1 MNAAA
6 NAGATGMVWALG
18 LMSGTSLDGVDAALI
33 ETDGVRIGRT
43 GPSLTL
49 PYSPELR
56 AKTRALLDRAAGLSA
71 DDTDVLA
78 IARDLTLQHVEAVRL
93 LREQAPDLKPAA
105 IGFHGQTILH
115 QPELGRSWQI
125 GDAGLLQE
133 RCNVPVVH
141 DFRTRDLENGGE
153 GAPLVPVFHA
163 ALLEQERRPVAVL
176 NIGGVAN
183 VTVLGAENPVGERGV
198 WACDTG
204 PGNAL
209 LDDWALQHTGQ
220 PCDFGGALATA
231 GMVCQDVLEALLAMP
246 YFARPMPKSLDR
258 LSFHPEAMALV
269 RDLSAEDGAATLAAF
284 TVESVARTVFPVR
297 PELWFVAGG
306 GRHNPVLMDGL
317 NRRLGPVASVDNLG
331 WDGDA
336 LEAQC
341 FGLLAVRCL
350 RGLPSSWPGTTG
362 VRQPCRAGRTV

>member
-1 MNAAA
+1 
-6 NAGATGMVWALG
+6 MVWALG

-33 ETDGVRIGRT
+33 ETDGVRIGRM

-56 AKTRALLDRAAGLSA
+56 ARTRALLDRAAGLP
-71 DDTDVLA
+71 DDDNEVQA
-78 IARDLTLQHVEAVRL
+78 VARDLTLRHVEAVRL
-93 LREQAPDLKPAA
+93 LREQAPDLEPAV

-115 QPELGRSWQI
+115 QPERGWSWQI
-125 GDAGLLQE
+125 GDARLLQDL
-133 RCNVPVVH
+133 CDVPVVY

-163 ALLEQERRPVAVL
+163 ALLQRDPRSVAML

-183 VTVLGAENPVGERGV
+183 VTVLGPQDAQGERGV

-220 PCDFGGALATA
+220 PCDFGGALAASGT
-231 GMVCQDVLEALLAMP
+231 VCQDVLEDLLAIP

-258 LSFHPEAMALV
+258 LSFHPEAMARV

-284 TVESVARTVFPVR
+284 TVESVARTPFPVR
-297 PELWFVAGG
+297 PEMWFVAGG
-306 GRHNPVLMDGL
+306 GRHNPVLMDRL
-317 NRRLGPVASVDNLG
+317 NQRLGNVASVDVLG

-362 VRQPCRAGRTV
+362 VRQACIAGKAV

>member
-1 MNAAA
+1 
-6 NAGATGMVWALG
+6 MVWALG

-33 ETDGVRIGRT
+33 ETDGVRIGRA

-56 AKTRALLDRAAGLSA
+56 AKTRALLDRAVGLA
-71 DDTDVLA
+71 EDDPNVLA
-78 IARDLTLQHVEAVRL
+78 IARDLTLQHVEVVRL
-93 LREQAPDLKPAA
+93 LREQAPDLEPAA

-115 QPELGRSWQI
+115 QPERGRSWQI
-125 GDAGLLQE
+125 GEAGLLQDL
-133 RCNVPVVH
+133 CGVPVIS
-141 DFRTRDLENGGE
+141 DFRSRDLENGGE

-163 ALLEQERRPVAVL
+163 ALLQQEKRSVAVL

-183 VTVLGAENPVGERGV
+183 VTVLGPQDECGQRGV

-209 LDDWALQHTGQ
+209 LDDWVLCHTGQ
-220 PCDFGGALATA
+220 PCDFGGALALSGA
-231 GMVCQDVLEALLAMP
+231 VHADILERLLAIP

-258 LSFHPEAMALV
+258 LSFHPEAMACV
-269 RDLSAEDGAATLAAF
+269 RGLSVEDGAATLAAF
-284 TVESVARTVFPVR
+284 TIESVVRTVYPVR
-297 PELWFVAGG
+297 PEMWFVAGG
-306 GRHNPVLMDGL
+306 GRHNPVLMNGL
-317 NRRLGPVASVDNLG
+317 KRRLGAVASVDVLG

-350 RGLPSSWPGTTG
+350 HGLPSSWPGTTG
-362 VRQPCRAGRTV
+362 VRQPCIAGRAV

>member
-1 MNAAA
+1 
-6 NAGATGMVWALG
+6 MVWALG

-33 ETDGVRIGRT
+33 ETDGVRIGRM
-43 GPSLTL
+43 GPSLTV

-56 AKTRALLDRAAGLSA
+56 ARTRELLDRAAGLSP
-71 DDTDVLA
+71 DDVEVLA
-78 IARDLTLQHVEAVRL
+78 VTRELTLRHVDAVRL
-93 LREQAPDLKPAA
+93 LREKAPGLEPAV

-115 QPELGRSWQI
+115 QPERGRSWQI
-125 GDAGLLQE
+125 GDARLLQDL
-133 RCNVPVVH
+133 CSVPVIH
-141 DFRTRDLENGGE
+141 DFRSRDLENGGE

-163 ALLEQERRPVAVL
+163 ALLQQEQRPVAVF

-183 VTVLGAENPVGERGV
+183 VTVLGPQDQHGQRGV

-209 LDDWALQHTGQ
+209 LDDWALRHTGK
-220 PCDFGGALATA
+220 PCDFGGALASSGT
-231 GMVCQDVLEALLAMP
+231 VRQDVLEKLLAIP

-258 LSFHPEAMALV
+258 LSFHPEAMAYV

-284 TVESVARTVFPVR
+284 TVEAVAQTPFPVQ
-297 PELWFVAGG
+297 PETWFVAGG

-317 NRRLGPVASVDNLG
+317 RRRLGNVASVDVLG

-362 VRQPCRAGRTV
+362 VRQPCIAGRAV

>member
-1 MNAAA
+1 
-6 NAGATGMVWALG
+6 MVWALG

-33 ETDGVRIGRT
+33 ETDGVRIGCT

-56 AKTRALLDRAAGLSA
+56 SRTRALLDRAACLA
-71 DDTDVLA
+71 PDDAEVLA
-78 IARDLTLQHVEAVRL
+78 VTRELTLRHVEAVRL
-93 LREQAPDLKPAA
+93 LCGQAPHLKPSVV
-105 IGFHGQTILH
+105 GLHGQTILH

-125 GDAGLLQE
+125 GDARLLQDL
-133 RCNVPVVH
+133 CGVPVIH
-141 DFRTRDLENGGE
+141 DFRSRDLENGGE

-163 ALLEQERRPVAVL
+163 ALLHQEARPVAVL

-183 VTVLGAENPVGERGV
+183 VTVLGQQEANGQRGV

-220 PCDFGGALATA
+220 PCDFGGALAA
-231 GMVCQDVLEALLAMP
+231 SGAVHQDVLERLLAIP

-258 LSFHPEAMALV
+258 LSFHPEAMACV

-284 TVESVARTVFPVR
+284 TVEAVARTAFPVR
-297 PELWFVAGG
+297 PEGWFVAGG

-317 NRRLGPVASVDNLG
+317 SRRLGDVASVDVLG

-362 VRQPCRAGRTV
+362 VRQPCIAGRAV

>member
-1 MNAAA
+1 
-6 NAGATGMVWALG
+6 MVWALG

-33 ETDGVRIGRT
+33 ETDGARIGRM

-49 PYSPELR
+49 AYSPELR
-56 AKTRALLDRAAGLSA
+56 ARTRDLLDRAAGLA
-71 DDTDVLA
+71 TDDVEVLA
-78 IARDLTLQHVEAVRL
+78 VTRDLTLRHVEAVGL
-93 LREQAPDLKPAA
+93 LREEAPDLEPAV

-125 GDAGLLQE
+125 GDARLLQDL
-133 RCNVPVVH
+133 CGVPVVH

-163 ALLEQERRPVAVL
+163 ALLQQEQRPVAIL

-183 VTVLGAENPVGERGV
+183 VTVLGALDAEGNRGV

-209 LDDWALQHTGQ
+209 LDDWALQHTGE
-220 PCDFGGALATA
+220 PCDFGGMLAASGT
-231 GMVCQDVLEALLAMP
+231 VRQDVLEKLLSIP
-246 YFARPMPKSLDR
+246 YFSRPMPKSLDR
-258 LSFHPEAMALV
+258 LSFHPESMGCV

-284 TVESVARTVFPVR
+284 TVEAVARTVFPVR
-297 PELWFVAGG
+297 PETWFVAGG

-317 NRRLGPVASVDNLG
+317 SRCLGTVASVDVLG

-362 VRQPCRAGRTV
+362 VRQPCIAGRTV

>member
-1 MNAAA
+1 MNAVA
-6 NAGATGMVWALG
+6 NAGATGMLWALG

-56 AKTRALLDRAAGLSA
+56 AKTRSLLDRAAGLA
-71 DDTDVLA
+71 EDDSDVLA
-78 IARDLTLQHVEAVRL
+78 IARDLTMQHVEAVRL
-93 LREQAPDLKPAA
+93 LREQAPDLEPAV

-125 GDAGLLQE
+125 GDARLLQE
-133 RCNVPVVH
+133 RCGVPVVH

-183 VTVLGAENPVGERGV
+183 VTVLGAQDPAGERGV

-220 PCDFGGALATA
+220 PCDFGGALAAA
-231 GMVCQDVLEALLAMP
+231 GTVCQDVLEALLAMP

-284 TVESVARTVFPVR
+284 TVESVARTAFPVR
-297 PELWFVAGG
+297 PELWFIAGG

-317 NRRLGPVASVDNLG
+317 NRRLGSVASVDNLG

-341 FGLLAVRCL
+341 FGLLAVRYL

-362 VRQPCRAGRTV
+362 VRQPCLAGRTV